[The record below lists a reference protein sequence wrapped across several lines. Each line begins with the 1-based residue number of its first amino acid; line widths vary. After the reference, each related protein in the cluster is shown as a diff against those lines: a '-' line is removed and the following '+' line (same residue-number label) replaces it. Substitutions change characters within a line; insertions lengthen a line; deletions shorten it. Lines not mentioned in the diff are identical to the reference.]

1 MSYNIG
7 QITRASYSEYEIN
20 KLDSITISNVQ
31 SPYSANTAIKDKAL
45 KYDFTEGITYHFTT
59 TLTPHS
65 MTGQHIVKIKLVNEN
80 TNQYQTIKVLKQSF
94 SFSFNI
100 DLIFKANYN
109 FTHLVFEILRTNL
122 TNADAYLTPSNNVN
136 TTKLTEVKNI
146 VKELQLNRLKKVGIQ
161 GPFGLKF
168 AINGEEIKLGKS
180 GIFTS
185 EEMDIASIG
194 FIIEEYNDYGD
205 TLATFDNKAFFIMD
219 YQY

>member
-7 QITRASYSEYEIN
+7 QITQADYSEYEIN
-20 KLDSITISNVQ
+20 KLDSITISGVQ
-31 SPYSANTAIKDKAL
+31 SPYSANTAIQDKAL
-45 KYDFTEGITYHFTT
+45 KYDYFTEGITYHFIT

-65 MTGQHIVKIKLVNEN
+65 MTGQYIVKIKLVNEN

-94 SFSFNI
+94 SSSGFEI

-122 TNADAYLTPSNNVN
+122 TNADAYLTPSDNVN

-161 GPFGLKF
+161 GPSGLKF

-180 GIFTS
+180 GIFMS
-185 EEMDIASIG
+185 EEMEISSVG
-194 FIIEEYNDYGD
+194 FIIPKTNNGD
-205 TLATFDNKAFFIMD
+205 LFIMD